1 MVILQRVCWKI
12 KLYKVVGVILIENVS
27 DILFHGDNKF
37 VIIVSG
43 GNFSEKTDS
52 DTVDSTKKS
61 LVQTGRFLTL
71 PPPGET
77 SWSELT
83 WLVRSGISG
92 FPRNSVYPKSCRCSS
107 KRSKR
112 VQGGVLFDCAGFQ
125 SSSVLNHDRM
135 VSWKGW
141 TACPLTVLASKTVGG
156 QWMDREVE

>member
-1 MVILQRVCWKI
+1 
-12 KLYKVVGVILIENVS
+12 
-27 DILFHGDNKF
+27 
-37 VIIVSG
+37 
-43 GNFSEKTDS
+43 
-52 DTVDSTKKS
+52 

-77 SWSELT
+77 WGSGLT

-125 SSSVLNHDRM
+125 TSSVLNHDRM
-135 VSWKGW
+135 VSWKGCS
-141 TACPLTVLASKTVGG
+141 TCPLTVLASKTVGG
-156 QWMDREVE
+156 QCFRSVDWPRGPIIPELSFLNSSTLCLALSQVRRNCVRDDKI

>member
-1 MVILQRVCWKI
+1 M
-12 KLYKVVGVILIENVS
+12 VGVILIETVS
-27 DILFHGDNKF
+27 EILVHGDNRF
-37 VIIVSG
+37 VIIVTG
-43 GNFSEKTDS
+43 GNFSEKPDP

-71 PPPGET
+71 SLPGDP
-77 SWSELT
+77 SRSVLT
-83 WLVRSGISG
+83 GSVGSGISG

-125 SSSVLNHDRM
+125 SSSVITHDRM

-156 QWMDREVE
+156 QCFRSVD